1 MANHRAYADMGV
13 ETKMKKCIAAL
24 LAVVICVSAT
34 AVSALEP
41 PEAQALSAVLIEK
54 ETGHVLYE
62 KNAREKL
69 APASVTKVMTMLLVM
84 EAIEQGLISESDIVT
99 VSAHAQSMG
108 GSQVF
113 IAEGEKYSVRD
124 LLKGMIIASGNDA
137 SVALAEYVSGAES
150 TFVSKM
156 NAKAAKLGMT
166 DTHFVNCCGL
176 DADGHV
182 TSARDIALMSVELM
196 RRFPDVKNYTT
207 VWQDSLRD
215 GTFGLDNTNKL
226 IRFYPGATGIKTG
239 STGKAKSCIAAS
251 AERDG
256 VEFIAVIMAA
266 DNSDLRFQSARMLL
280 DFGFANYTLT
290 AVTPDGE
297 LPPVAVKLGR
307 NTQVETSLNGN
318 GRILAEKARLG
329 EIKKE
334 INLTPDVQ
342 APVEKGQKLGVIKIT
357 LDNQILAQVDVV
369 ASHDVPRKTW
379 LHFFVDLL
387 RLTGM
392 AA

>member
-1 MANHRAYADMGV
+1 MGV
-13 ETKMKKCIAAL
+13 ESMKRIFAAL
-24 LAVVICVSAT
+24 LAAVICISPVT
-34 AVSALEP
+34 ALEP
-41 PEAQALSAVLIEK
+41 PEAQAPSAVLIEK

-84 EAIEQGLISESDIVT
+84 EAIEQGLISETDTVT
-99 VSAHAQSMG
+99 ISAHAQSMG

-113 IAEGEKYSVRD
+113 IAEGEKYSVHD

-137 SVALAEYVSGAES
+137 SVALAEHISGAES

-176 DADGHV
+176 DAEGHV
-182 TSARDIALMSVELM
+182 TSARDIALMSVELL
-196 RRFPDVKNYTT
+196 RRFPDVKKYTT
-207 VWQDSLRD
+207 IWQDSLRD

-266 DNSDLRFQSARMLL
+266 DNSDLRFQSARTLL

-290 AVTPDGE
+290 SVTPDGD
-297 LPPVAVKLGR
+297 LPPVEVVLGLSG
-307 NTQVETSLNGN
+307 TVEAELNGG
-318 GRILAEKARLG
+318 GRILMEKARLN

-334 INLTPDVQ
+334 IEIAANVQ
-342 APVEKGQKLGVIKIT
+342 APVEKGQKLGVVKIT
-357 LDNQILAQVDVV
+357 LDNQTLAKVDIIANHSV
-369 ASHDVPRKTW
+369 ARKTW
-379 LHFFVDLL
+379 LHFFTDLI
-387 RLTGM
+387 RQTGM